1 MEICHSLKNAGA
13 TKQRKLQLSAKVE
26 HSAEYLYCE
35 TPIMP

>member
-13 TKQRKLQLSAKVE
+13 TKQKKLQHLAKVE
-26 HSAEYLYCE
+26 HSAEYLYRE